1 MDPFEEAM
9 NDYFAGQMDQP
20 SPHSP
25 ESQTVEELWD
35 DDYMSSPESQTVED
49 YMNTPESQTFEE
61 LWNDDELREILDL
74 PSPHTPQR
82 ESEESWNARESEE
95 SWNAY
100 FTSESDDDDSMSY
113 EENVELQERV
123 GSVTI
128 GLPPETLAA
137 LPEIAFKKQA
147 DEGNGERCTVC
158 LDDYEDG
165 EIVLQLPCSHIF
177 HGHCVPEWFKT
188 QKTCPLCRH
197 GVVIEKNEDSRED
210 ADG

>member
-1 MDPFEEAM
+1 MSSPESQTFEELWDG
-9 NDYFAGQMDQP
+9 DYMS
-20 SPHSP
+20 SPESQTDEDYMSSP

-35 DDYMSSPESQTVED
+35 DDYMSTS
-49 YMNTPESQTFEE
+49 ESQTFEE
-61 LWNDDELREILDL
+61 LWDDEELGEGMDPL
-74 PSPHTPQR
+74 SPHTPQF
-82 ESEESWNARESEE
+82 ESEE

-100 FTSESDDDDSMSY
+100 FTSESDDDDDSMSY

-147 DEGNGERCTVC
+147 DEGDGERCTVC

-197 GVVIEKNEDSRED
+197 GVVIEKNEDS
-210 ADG
+210 